1 LCFVGVIFEVFYI
14 WDPSPSSIYF
24 TPLSRVMF
32 SIHCILVVIY
42 SFLPLSVHLILMV
55 LFLNVFMESRLFLL
69 QFMAFFGLSSIS
81 LWLLWVLLKNLLKQA
96 LHKITLKLNW
106 IIITPFLMFCYLH
119 CKNSGIYN
127 ISYDVEVMMCWWWLA
142 NENEEEKIGG
152 LVGVEIK
159 VGQRW
164 RCRCFP
170 PLFSTPFF
178 WQFFSCI
185 CFALLFGYLNSY

>member
-55 LFLNVFMESRLFLL
+55 LFLFFLIHLMVLFLNVFMESPLFLL

-96 LHKITLKLNW
+96 LHKKTLKLNW

-119 CKNSGIYN
+119 CKNSGI
-127 ISYDVEVMMCWWWLA
+127 
-142 NENEEEKIGG
+142 
-152 LVGVEIK
+152 
-159 VGQRW
+159 
-164 RCRCFP
+164 
-170 PLFSTPFF
+170 
-178 WQFFSCI
+178 
-185 CFALLFGYLNSY
+185 